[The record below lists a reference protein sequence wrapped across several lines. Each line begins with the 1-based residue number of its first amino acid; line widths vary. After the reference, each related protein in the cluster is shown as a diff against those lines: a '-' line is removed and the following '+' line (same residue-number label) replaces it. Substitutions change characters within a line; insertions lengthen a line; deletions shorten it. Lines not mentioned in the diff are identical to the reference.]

1 MKPPVL
7 ALAALALLGALVWC
21 AQRWG
26 YEAGRLACGVQLAR
40 AGAALE
46 HQGQSLAA
54 LRKEGARRAAR
65 SNQALAA
72 AQAGQAGAQAEAA
85 RILALRPDGD
95 ACLAAEKLIASEMP

>member
-7 ALAALALLGALVWC
+7 VLAALALLGALLLC

-26 YEAGRLACGVQLAR
+26 YEAGRMAFGVQLAT
-40 AGAALE
+40 AEAAL
-46 HQGQSLAA
+46 HA
-54 LRKEGARRAAR
+54 LRQDGARRAAR
-65 SNQALAA
+65 SQQALAA

>member
-7 ALAALALLGALVWC
+7 VLAALALLGALLLC

-26 YEAGRLACGVQLAR
+26 YEAGRMACGVQLAT
-40 AGAALE
+40 AEAAL
-46 HQGQSLAA
+46 HA
-54 LRKEGARRAAR
+54 LRQDARRAAR
-65 SNQALAA
+65 SQQALAA
-72 AQAGQAGAQAEAA
+72 AQAGQAGARAEAA